1 MSEPTREDIRIDDR
15 RWTGCKQCWS
25 NTSHVATDAE
35 LAALGYVR
43 AAEATMIWNDR
54 IAREAGYVHLGDVP
68 IALCSPHGAWSHY
81 FDGDLC
87 WRAEEVIDPAVPCVI
102 LRGWYEVARG
112 LNMPKETPDV

>member
-54 IAREAGYVHLGDVP
+54 IAREAGYVK
-68 IALCSPHGAWSHY
+68 
-81 FDGDLC
+81 
-87 WRAEEVIDPAVPCVI
+87 
-102 LRGWYEVARG
+102 
-112 LNMPKETPDV
+112 LNMDPEAYLDAAIRHWRKSEEPFALYYVDAYQSVRTSLLGELLGSDDAA